1 VSKQQHQSS
10 STSKPTAD
18 TSRLKVWAEF
28 REEPDWEKYV
38 AVLLAMAL
46 AEVEEERERRKRD

>member
-1 VSKQQHQSS
+1 VNKQQHQSS
-10 STSKPTAD
+10 STPKPTAD
-18 TSRLKVWAEF
+18 TSQLKVWAEF

-46 AEVEEERERRKRD
+46 AEVEEERVGRKHD

>member
-1 VSKQQHQSS
+1 MSKQQQQNG
-10 STSKPTAD
+10 TPD
-18 TSRLKVWAEF
+18 PPRLKVWAEL

-46 AEVEEERERRKRD
+46 AEVEEEREGRKRD

>member
-1 VSKQQHQSS
+1 
-10 STSKPTAD
+10 
-18 TSRLKVWAEF
+18 VWAEF